1 MAGPSDCPFSKN
13 VFRHWWKN
21 VGWISGSSQ
30 VAEIGRLWAEAEA
43 QGEGTVTRQPPTRRG
58 SSRRSSS
65 MRRLAEE
72 L

>member
-30 VAEIGRLWAEAEA
+30 MAEIGRPSTRWRLGSLTFSSAEK
-43 QGEGTVTRQPPTRRG
+43 
-58 SSRRSSS
+58 
-65 MRRLAEE
+65 
-72 L
+72 